1 MLEDLPVE
9 TILLIL
15 YHYIPSKSAAI
26 AALVLYILVTIA
38 VTAVTLKTRAFF
50 MLTVSITGILEVLGK
65 QALVQAVQRQWQHCA
80 SGRLLAICQHVCN
93 QSMMWRVSNNA

>member
-38 VTAVTLKTRAFF
+38 VTAVTLKTRAFYI
-50 MLTVSITGILEVLGK
+50 LTVSVTGILEVIGR
-65 QALVQAVQRQWQHCA
+65 QALVLAVERQGQHCA
-80 SGRLLAICQHVCN
+80 SGR
-93 QSMMWRVSNNA
+93 